1 MIFRYFNLFRD
12 DPALAVLA
20 FAATCI
26 SLIVA
31 VTFHEYSHSLVATRL
46 GDHTSRRL
54 GRLTLNPLSHF
65 EWLGALMLLLVGF
78 GWGRPVPVDASR
90 LRVGARAG
98 MAAVALA
105 GPFAN
110 VVIAA
115 LVFQASR
122 ITALALP
129 GGLGAPVVGGPM
141 LGVVISE
148 VVYWNLLL
156 AAFNLLPI
164 APLDGFKVALGV
176 LPRTIANQFA
186 RLEPFGIF
194 ILLGVVF
201 IGSWIPGPS
210 VLQRVVEPMM
220 KALGFIALGGQAAW

>member
-1 MIFRYFNLFRD
+1 MLARYFSLFLD
-12 DPALAVLA
+12 DPALAIFL
-20 FAATCI
+20 FAATCA
-26 SLIVA
+26 SLVVA
-31 VTFHEYSHSLVATRL
+31 VTFHEFSHSLVATRL
-46 GDHTSRRL
+46 GDQTSRRL

-78 GWGRPVPVDASR
+78 GWGKPVPVDAGR

-98 MAAVALA
+98 MATVALA

-115 LVFQASR
+115 LVFQVSR
-122 ITALALP
+122 IAALTLP
-129 GGLGAPVVGGPM
+129 GGLSAPVVGDPM
-141 LGVVISE
+141 LSTVISE
-148 VVYWNLLL
+148 VVRWNLLL

-164 APLDGFKVALGV
+164 APLDGFRVALGV
-176 LPRTIANQFA
+176 LPRAAANQFA

-201 IGSWIPGPS
+201 IGGWIPGPS
-210 VLQRVVEPMM
+210 VLQRIVEPLM

>member
-1 MIFRYFNLFRD
+1 MLFRYYRIFLD
-12 DPALAVLA
+12 DPALAVLL
-20 FAATCI
+20 FAATCA
-26 SLIVA
+26 SLVVA
-31 VTFHEYSHSLVATRL
+31 VTFHEFSHSLVATRL

-65 EWLGALMLLLVGF
+65 EWVGALMLLLAGF
-78 GWGRPVPVDASR
+78 GWGRPVPVDAAR

-122 ITALALP
+122 IAALALP
-129 GGLGAPVVGGPM
+129 GGLSAPVVGDAI
-141 LGVVISE
+141 LGLVISKI
-148 VVYWNLLL
+148 VDWNLLL

-176 LPRTIANQFA
+176 LPRAAANHFA
-186 RLEPFGIF
+186 RLEPYGIY

-201 IGSWIPGPS
+201 LGSWIPGPS

-220 KALGFIALGGQAAW
+220 KALGLIALGGQAAW

>member
-1 MIFRYFNLFRD
+1 MLFRYYRIFLD
-12 DPALAVLA
+12 DPALAFLL
-20 FAATCI
+20 FAATCA
-26 SLIVA
+26 SLVVA
-31 VTFHEYSHSLVATRL
+31 VTFHEFSHSLVATRL

-78 GWGRPVPVDASR
+78 GWGRPVPVDATR

-129 GGLGAPVVGGPM
+129 GGLGTPVAGGPT
-141 LGVVISE
+141 LSVVISE

-164 APLDGFKVALGV
+164 APLDGFKVALGI
-176 LPRTIANQFA
+176 LPRAAATHFA

-201 IGSWIPGPS
+201 MGSWIPGPS
-210 VLQRVVEPMM
+210 LLQRIVEPMM

>member
-1 MIFRYFNLFRD
+1 MIFRYFNLLRD
-12 DPALAVLA
+12 DPALAFLL
-20 FAATCI
+20 FAATCA
-26 SLIVA
+26 SLVVA
-31 VTFHEYSHSLVATRL
+31 VTFHEFSHSLVATRL

-78 GWGRPVPVDASR
+78 GWGRPVPVDATR
-90 LRVGARAG
+90 LRVGVRSG

-105 GPFAN
+105 GPFSN

-122 ITALALP
+122 VAELALP
-129 GGLGAPVVGGPM
+129 AALSTPVA
-141 LGVVISE
+141 GVPLLSLVISE
-148 VVYWNLLL
+148 IVYWNLLL

-164 APLDGFKVALGV
+164 APLDGFRVALGV
-176 LPRTIANQFA
+176 LPRAAANQFA

-201 IGSWIPGPS
+201 LGSWIPGPS
-210 VLQRVVEPMM
+210 VLQRIVEPMM
-220 KALGFIALGGQAAW
+220 KGLGFVALGGQSAW

>member
-1 MIFRYFNLFRD
+1 MLARYYSIFRD
-12 DPALAVLA
+12 DPTLALLL
-20 FAATCI
+20 FGATCVSI
-26 SLIVA
+26 VVA
-31 VTFHEYSHSLVATRL
+31 VTFHEFSHSLVATRL

-65 EWLGALMLLLVGF
+65 EWLGALMLFLVGF

-98 MAAVALA
+98 MAVVALA

-110 VVIAA
+110 VIVAA

-122 ITALALP
+122 IAELALP
-129 GGLGAPVVGGPM
+129 AVIGAPV
-141 LGVVISE
+141 LGDSTLSLVLREI
-148 VVYWNLLL
+148 VYLNLLL

-176 LPRTIANQFA
+176 LPRAVAEPFA
-186 RLEPFGIF
+186 RLEPYGVF
-194 ILLGVVF
+194 ILLGLVF
-201 IGSWIPGPS
+201 LGSWIPGPS

-220 KALGFIALGGQAAW
+220 KVLGFVAFGGQAAW